1 MTKEKT
7 LTGNKLTVT
16 RGSALMERAA
26 RRQQPKAKK
35 SKAAKAFLDINKQGI
50 TRVFVA
56 GGSRSGK
63 DPLYEA
69 EAFKLAWEQEKQLM
83 LNQAQAEADAIV
95 KKAEDAAFAEV
106 KKQTDD
112 AQIIKADA
120 ENEAF
125 QIIQKAKQEA
135 EQIIAAA
142 QTQRDKLQLE
152 AKSQGFE
159 QGHSEGYEKGAA
171 EVNRLIERM
180 HKILEAVMQRREEIL
195 KDTESQIVELV
206 ILMARKVIK
215 ILSENQK
222 NVVMA
227 NVVAALKKVRTRGA
241 VTLRVNLED
250 VKLTTA
256 NISEFIKHIE
266 NVEGITVLEDSSVEK
281 GGCIVETDFGAI
293 DARISSQLT
302 ELENKIL
309 DVSPVKNIKRSDPL
323 AQE

>member
-1 MTKEKT
+1 MAKTVFRPGETKNEEKKV
-7 LTGNKLTVT
+7 LLPLVYDFSPIEEEPDEVIEEYTGPTADDL
-16 RGSALMERAA
+16 
-26 RRQQPKAKK
+26 RR
-35 SKAAKAFLDINKQGI
+35 
-50 TRVFVA
+50 
-56 GGSRSGK
+56 
-63 DPLYEA
+63 EA

-135 EQIIAAA
+135 EQIIAEA

>member
-1 MTKEKT
+1 MAKTVFRPGETKNEESKV
-7 LTGNKLTVT
+7 LLPLVYDFAPIEEEPEEIVEEYTGPTADDL
-16 RGSALMERAA
+16 
-26 RRQQPKAKK
+26 RR
-35 SKAAKAFLDINKQGI
+35 
-50 TRVFVA
+50 
-56 GGSRSGK
+56 
-63 DPLYEA
+63 EA

-83 LNQAQAEADAIV
+83 LTQAQAEADAIV

-135 EQIIAAA
+135 EQIIADA

>member
-1 MTKEKT
+1 MAKTVFRPGETKNEESKV
-7 LTGNKLTVT
+7 LLPLVYDFAPIEEEPEEIVEEYTGPTADDL
-16 RGSALMERAA
+16 
-26 RRQQPKAKK
+26 RR
-35 SKAAKAFLDINKQGI
+35 
-50 TRVFVA
+50 
-56 GGSRSGK
+56 
-63 DPLYEA
+63 EA

-83 LNQAQAEADAIV
+83 LTQAQAEADAIV

-135 EQIIAAA
+135 EQIIAEA

-206 ILMARKVIK
+206 ILMARKFCQKIK
-215 ILSENQK
+215 KMSLWQTLLQH
-222 NVVMA
+222 
-227 NVVAALKKVRTRGA
+227 LKK
-241 VTLRVNLED
+241 
-250 VKLTTA
+250 
-256 NISEFIKHIE
+256 F
-266 NVEGITVLEDSSVEK
+266 VLV
-281 GGCIVETDFGAI
+281 V
-293 DARISSQLT
+293 L
-302 ELENKIL
+302 
-309 DVSPVKNIKRSDPL
+309 
-323 AQE
+323 